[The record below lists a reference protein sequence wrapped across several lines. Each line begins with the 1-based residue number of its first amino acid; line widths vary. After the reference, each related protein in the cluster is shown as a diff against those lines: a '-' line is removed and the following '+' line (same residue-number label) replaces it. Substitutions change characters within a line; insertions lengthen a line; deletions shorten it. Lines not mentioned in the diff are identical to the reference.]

1 MDRKEFSLFVLCGG
15 VAALANMG
23 SRWVLNH
30 LLPYA
35 VSICLAYLVGML
47 TAFVLFKVYVFGARQ
62 SSRTLRESLLF
73 VVVNAVALL
82 QTLLISIGLA
92 DYLFPFLRFSF
103 YPHDVAHVVGVAV
116 PVLSSYLG
124 HKYLTFKV

>member
-15 VAALANMG
+15 LAALANMG

-30 LLPYA
+30 LVPYWF
-35 VSICLAYLVGML
+35 SICLAYLVGMV
-47 TAFVLFKVYVFGARQ
+47 TAFVLFKICVFGARK

-73 VVVNAVALL
+73 VVVNVVALL
-82 QTLLISIGLA
+82 QTLLVSIGLA
-92 DYLFPFLRFSF
+92 DYLFPLLRFSF

-116 PVLSSYLG
+116 PVLSSYFG
-124 HKYLTFKV
+124 HKYFTFKE